1 MHKVFPE
8 LHQMFCE
15 KHTGKLEPGP
25 QWDPT
30 KIGKARPQRDPTKT
44 GKLGPQRHPKK
55 TGKPG
60 PGTLPG
66 PSKNWELTKTAFI
79 L

>member
-1 MHKVFPE
+1 MHKVFPD

-15 KHTGKLEPGP
+15 KHAGKLEPGP

-30 KIGKARPQRDPTKT
+30 KIGKAGPQRDPTKT

-55 TGKPG
+55 PENQDPG
-60 PGTLPG
+60 HYRDPKKIG
-66 PSKNWELTKTAFI
+66 N
-79 L
+79 

>member
-30 KIGKARPQRDPTKT
+30 KT

-55 TGKPG
+55 TGKLG